1 MRRLP
6 IIIGLVVVL
15 IAAGLASIFIVDERK
30 QALVLQFGQVKQ
42 IRTEPGLYMKL
53 PLIQDVAYY
62 EKRILPL
69 DTQPLEVTPL
79 DERRLVVDAFARWR
93 ITRPVEF
100 RQAVGTEAA
109 GAQRLESILNAS
121 LREVLGSVPSKDVL
135 SPERTILMTR
145 IRDAARESARGLGVE
160 IIDVR
165 IRGTDLPEQNLRA
178 TFERMEAERER
189 EAADE
194 RARGKERAQEIRATA
209 DRQSVELVSD
219 AERQSA
225 IIHGQAD
232 AERNR
237 IYAGAFSRDQ
247 EFFAFYRSLSA
258 YGKALTGENSTL
270 VITPDSEFFE
280 YLASPAPRLD
290 GSEDALPLLMNELL
304 GQEGEDAEPGSAG
317 AEGKEANAENAD
329 QTGEN
334 DREPPSAAG
343 AIGAI
348 PPAEGVDSRAMELE
362 GPAGEVALPETEPME
377 IEPDEDDPSSD
388 AGADEEEPA
397 EELEP
402 AN

>member
-6 IIIGLVVVL
+6 ILIGLVVVL
-15 IAAGLASIFIVDERK
+15 VVVGLASIFIVDERK

-42 IRTEPGLYMKL
+42 IRTEPGLYVKL

-100 RQAVGTEAA
+100 RQAVGTETA

-135 SPERTILMTR
+135 SPERTVLMTR
-145 IRDAARESARGLGVE
+145 IRDSARDAARGLGVE

-225 IIHGQAD
+225 IIRGQAD

-237 IYAGAFSRDQ
+237 IYAGAYSRDQ
-247 EFFAFYRSLSA
+247 EFFAFYRSLRA
-258 YGKALTGENSTL
+258 YGKSLTGDNSTL

-290 GSEDALPLLMNELL
+290 EGDGALPAALMEELL
-304 GQEGEDAEPGSAG
+304 GQADGSAG
-317 AEGKEANAENAD
+317 GEGDAEGG
-329 QTGEN
+329 GESTAIG
-334 DREPPSAAG
+334 DREAPSAEG
-343 AIGAI
+343 ATGAI
-348 PPAEGVDSRAMELE
+348 PPAEGVDSRAMEMELPT
-362 GPAGEVALPETEPME
+362 GDLSLPGSDDASQGADSDQDAPAAETEP
-377 IEPDEDDPSSD
+377 
-388 AGADEEEPA
+388 AG
-397 EELEP
+397 
-402 AN
+402 